1 MQSNIANGEGTD
13 QKILNMMGCRSWGS
27 PGACA
32 TLTWGTYTIVVITV
46 PVVLMT
52 DDVYLGLGYAF
63 VLQARA

>member
-1 MQSNIANGEGTD
+1 
-13 QKILNMMGCRSWGS
+13 MMGCRSWGS